1 MQPTYPTRKTIR
13 LPGYDYSKDGAY
25 FITVCIHQRRCFLGN
40 IVQDCM
46 QLNGAG
52 KMVQSFWNSIPT
64 YYVGVSLDAFQIMPN
79 HLHGILLFNR
89 DTLSKEDRLPLSAI
103 INRFKTITTRQY
115 IDGVRQN
122 TWRAFDEKLWQRN
135 YYENIIRNEEAL
147 YLAREYIINN
157 SKNWSKDKMYYTN
170 A

>member
-1 MQPTYPTRKTIR
+1 MQPTWPIRKTIR

-25 FITVCIHQRRCFLGN
+25 FITICIHQRCCLLGN

-46 QLNGAG
+46 QLNEAG

-64 YYVGVSLDAFQIMPN
+64 YYPGVSLDTFQIMPN
-79 HLHGILLFNR
+79 HLHGILLFNK
-89 DTLSKEDRLPLSAI
+89 TKFPLSTI

-122 TWRAFDEKLWQRN
+122 NWRAFDGKLWQRN

-157 SKNWSKDKMYYTN
+157 PSNWSKDKMYRTSI
-170 A
+170 